1 MPYDP
6 FSMNR
11 MVYTIRNHCVEEPET
26 PYEDGAQTVFLYT
39 RGEEGKPREELRQLL
54 RYMEHTGPENAV
66 NDTLR
71 EIQQMVDTVKTDE
84 EVSLHYM
91 KVYEREEML
100 IDRGRREEQANTE
113 RERLRADAEK
123 SRADAAEQEILR
135 LKQELER
142 MKKYQKTNP

>member
-1 MPYDP
+1 
-6 FSMNR
+6 
-11 MVYTIRNHCVEEPET
+11 
-26 PYEDGAQTVFLYT
+26 
-39 RGEEGKPREELRQLL
+39 
-54 RYMEHTGPENAV
+54 MEHTGPENAV

-113 RERLRADAEK
+113 RERLRADMAEN
-123 SRADAAEQEILR
+123 RADTAEQEILR